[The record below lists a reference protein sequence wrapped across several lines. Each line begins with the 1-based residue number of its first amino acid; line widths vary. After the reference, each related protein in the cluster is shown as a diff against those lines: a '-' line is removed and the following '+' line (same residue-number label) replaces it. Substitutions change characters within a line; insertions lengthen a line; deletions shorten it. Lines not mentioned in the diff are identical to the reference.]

1 MRLLH
6 ILQDH
11 WTLVRDGEFQAL
23 GLCDAEPGFPILTFA
38 GNIKYLKRAL
48 RNPDVSCILIST
60 ELLDTEEVKS
70 SNRGICAVPDLRIAF
85 FSLHNRLAAEGKW
98 DAYLRS
104 SFPTRIGKGCSI
116 SSLCEIAEK
125 NVVIGDGVIIESFVS
140 IKENTTIGDHCIIR
154 SGSILGGDGLEF
166 IRNGKEG
173 ILPVTHCGKLIIGR
187 DVEIQYN
194 CNVSKSLFPWHATI
208 IGDECKIE
216 SLVHIAHGVHMGKRN
231 LVAASACIAGSAI
244 LGDDVWVGPNATISS
259 EVSVGDRARISL
271 GSVVIGSVRPDQ
283 TVTGNFAVDHEK
295 FMQDLMKRML

>member
-1 MRLLH
+1 M
-6 ILQDH
+6 
-11 WTLVRDGEFQAL
+11 G
-23 GLCDAEPGFPILTFA
+23 P
-38 GNIKYLKRAL
+38 
-48 RNPDVSCILIST
+48 
-60 ELLDTEEVKS
+60 
-70 SNRGICAVPDLRIAF
+70 
-85 FSLHNRLAAEGKW
+85 
-98 DAYLRS
+98 YLRS

-154 SGSILGGDGLEF
+154 SGSILERRRTGIYSQRQG
-166 IRNGKEG
+166 RNFTRDS
-173 ILPVTHCGKLIIGR
+173 LRKLIIGR

-244 LGDDVWVGPNATISS
+244 LGDDVWVGPNATFP
-259 EVSVGDRARISL
+259 V
-271 GSVVIGSVRPDQ
+271 
-283 TVTGNFAVDHEK
+283 K
-295 FMQDLMKRML
+295 

>member
-70 SNRGICAVPDLRIAF
+70 ANRGICAVPDLRIAF

-208 IGDECKIE
+208 ICDECKIE